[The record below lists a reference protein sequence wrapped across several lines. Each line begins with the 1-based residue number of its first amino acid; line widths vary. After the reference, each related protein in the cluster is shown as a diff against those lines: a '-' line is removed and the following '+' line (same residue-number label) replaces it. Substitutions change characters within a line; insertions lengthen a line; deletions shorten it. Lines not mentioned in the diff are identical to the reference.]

1 MSPVTA
7 PRPLPVLPDQFL
19 AQIEAAVDAG
29 PALDAQLAAL
39 DPARFT
45 SVFLVGCGGSLF
57 TFAPLRCLLD
67 RSPVPVFTFNSDE
80 LVLRRPARL
89 GPGAL
94 VIVSST
100 RGATRETAAAARAA
114 RAAGASV
121 IGVTQN
127 PDSIVAAASE
137 HVLLHQGVEAK
148 QVILAQIGW
157 SLLRAFGAAS
167 DEELDRAMTALRQSP
182 PAFAQ
187 AHYEWDDQLAEMAR
201 LLHTEPV
208 LYVLGSGPLEGAAQ
222 TLAMC
227 YLQEMLKLNAAAIS
241 AGEFLHGPF
250 EVITDEVPVI
260 LLKGDDVTR
269 PMADRA
275 ERFLRQ
281 YTRKL
286 WVLDAAALQLG
297 SVDAPLRPLVGD
309 LVLGSTVLNRIAE
322 HFAALTGRRLTD
334 RRYMWKIDY

>member
-1 MSPVTA
+1 MPPVTA
-7 PRPLPVLPDQFL
+7 QQSLPVLSDQFI

-29 PALDAQLAAL
+29 PALDAYLTSL

-80 LVLRRPARL
+80 LVLRHPARL

-94 VIVSST
+94 VIASST
-100 RGATRETAAAARAA
+100 HGATRETAAAARAA
-114 RAAGASV
+114 RAAGATV
-121 IGVTQN
+121 IGVTQD
-127 PDSIVAAASE
+127 PDSIVAAACE
-137 HVLLHQGVEAK
+137 HILPHQGVEAK
-148 QVILAQIGW
+148 QVVLAQLGW
-157 SLLRAFGAAS
+157 SLLRALGAAS
-167 DEELDRAMTALRQSP
+167 DAEFDQAMTALRQSP

-187 AHYEWDDQLAEMAR
+187 AHYEWDDKLAEMAR
-201 LLHTEPV
+201 QLHTEPV

-227 YLQEMLKLNAAAIS
+227 YLQEMLKLHAAAIS

-260 LLKGDDVTR
+260 LLNGDDVTR

-286 WVLDAAALQLG
+286 WVLDGAALRLD
-297 SVDAPLRPLVGD
+297 SVDAPLRPLVSD
-309 LVLGSTVLNRIAE
+309 LVLGSTMLNRIAE
-322 HFAALTGRRLTD
+322 HFAAWTGRRLTD